1 MRGSRCVV
9 GLILLLATLTEG
21 SAFHH
26 HTWKQLKNS
35 FIPALKKTVFKTAQ
49 GKYVSKNLD

>member
-1 MRGSRCVV
+1 MRGSLCVDS
-9 GLILLLATLTEG
+9 LILLLTTLTEG
-21 SAFHH
+21 SAIHH
-26 HTWKQLKNS
+26 HTRKQLKNS